1 MKADVEHKEP
11 IIVGFFV
18 LQYAKL
24 RKLELYHNFFRKF
37 SDFNSFEEM
46 EMDTDSLYL
55 ALAHDSLED
64 WIKPDIREVWK
75 NIRMNDCSNTFAAD
89 SSNNFFPRTC
99 CSKHI
104 KRDKREP
111 GSFREEFRA
120 LKWSVCVVKPI
131 AASIRAQTKS
141 SSIAKGSTKER
152 WRNLELDMWKSTGAY
167 WTRK

>member
-64 WIKPDIREVWK
+64 
-75 NIRMNDCSNTFAAD
+75 
-89 SSNNFFPRTC
+89 
-99 CSKHI
+99 
-104 KRDKREP
+104 
-111 GSFREEFRA
+111 
-120 LKWSVCVVKPI
+120 
-131 AASIRAQTKS
+131 
-141 SSIAKGSTKER
+141 
-152 WRNLELDMWKSTGAY
+152 
-167 WTRK
+167 